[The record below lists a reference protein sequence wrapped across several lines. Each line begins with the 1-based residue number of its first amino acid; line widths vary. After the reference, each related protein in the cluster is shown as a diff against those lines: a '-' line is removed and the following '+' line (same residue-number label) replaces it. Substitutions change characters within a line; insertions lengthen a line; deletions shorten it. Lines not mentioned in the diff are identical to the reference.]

1 MERAVDMHA
10 PRQHEDERE
19 KACQSEQA
27 PPCRHVP
34 PFLDE
39 RTVRAHTNQCSD
51 SLLGPSPAASIAL
64 RQAGEN
70 HRSWMVVALG
80 YTALGAAAALAAEWS
95 RGHGARHCGIGR
107 RSVGADNG

>member
-70 HRSWMVVALG
+70 PRSWIVVELG
-80 YTALGAAAALAAEWS
+80 YYALGAAADHAAGGTRS
-95 RGHGARHCGIGR
+95 HGDAH
-107 RSVGADNG
+107 S